1 MPLVINLRHLEA
13 HSLKLKGDL
22 PVEDLDL
29 DLRDDLI
36 RAEKPLQY
44 DLEAGQ
50 MEDGLLLQ
58 GRLRLPL
65 QCLCVRCLKPFEFQ
79 LALNKWAQLL
89 PLAGEEK
96 VSVINDCVDLTP
108 FMREDILLEFPQHP
122 LCKTDCGGL
131 PKTFIGK
138 VKKPSGAGQTK
149 EQLSAWA
156 ALDKLKLKN

>member
-1 MPLVINLRHLEA
+1 MPLIINLRHLEA
-13 HSLKLKGDL
+13 HSLKLKGEL
-22 PVEDLDL
+22 PFEELDL
-29 DLRDDLI
+29 DLRDDLV
-36 RAEKPLQY
+36 RAEKPLLY
-44 DLEAGQ
+44 DLEAAQ

-79 LALNKWAQLL
+79 LTLNQWAQLL

-96 VSVINDCVDLTP
+96 VSVVNDCVDLTP
-108 FMREDILLEFPQHP
+108 IVREDILLEFPQHP
-122 LCKTDCGGL
+122 LCKTECSGL
-131 PKTFIGK
+131 PKRLIGK

-149 EQLSAWA
+149 EQSSAWA